1 MKNRMLSKVLIG
13 MVVIGML
20 TGCGMGTSEN
30 ASAQSTTNETAIS
43 DLDGNLSEADMA
55 AYKKLQEDYDE
66 LLDYTIFLEQE
77 LVRLKSQYAE
87 TNAMMDDFVEANE
100 SGNKIILVE
109 PVTIEDTEKSIEEK
123 SE

>member
-43 DLDGNLSEADMA
+43 DSDGNLSEADMA